1 MRILGYKKTEFV
13 WVLVVLCVIGLATY
27 LNLQVSLRRGRDVQR
42 KSDIKTIHDGLLSY
56 FIDESS
62 FPQAFEGKIV
72 ACFGGV
78 DDRGIAQAIPCDWS
92 RDGLANIWSKAVY
105 LLHLPTDPHHN
116 DGARYYYISNGRY
129 FQLYA
134 ALEGRDEAEYDE
146 NIVKRNIMCGDR
158 VCNFG
163 LSSYGAPLD
172 KSIEEYENEL
182 RTKSK

>member
-1 MRILGYKKTEFV
+1 MRILGFKKIEFIWV
-13 WVLVVLCVIGLATY
+13 FVVLVAIGFATY
-27 LNLQVSLRRGRDVQR
+27 TNLQISLRRGRDVQR
-42 KSDIKTIHDGLLSY
+42 KSDIKVIHDALLSY
-56 FIDESS
+56 FVDESS

-78 DDRGIAQAIPCDWS
+78 DAQGIAQPTACDWS
-92 RDGLANIWSKAVY
+92 RDSLTNIWSNAVY
-105 LLHLPTDPHHN
+105 LPHLPTDPHHN

-134 ALEGRDEAEYDE
+134 ALESSSEAEYDKS
-146 NIVKRNIMCGDR
+146 IVARNIMCGDR

-163 LSSYGAPLD
+163 LASYGAPLD

-182 RTKSK
+182 RMK